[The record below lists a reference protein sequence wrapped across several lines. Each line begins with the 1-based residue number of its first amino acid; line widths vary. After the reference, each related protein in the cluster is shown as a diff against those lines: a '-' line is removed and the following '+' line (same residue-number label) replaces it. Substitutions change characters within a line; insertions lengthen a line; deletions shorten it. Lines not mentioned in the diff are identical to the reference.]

1 MATSALGGQEIRE
14 QVLLGREPRQP
25 GLHAVERLAVG
36 ESLPLLAAPR
46 VGLQQLGGAGAHVVG
61 RQQLADREEPH
72 LGEVAVR
79 PLIGDRE
86 LREPVDLVTPEIDA
100 HRMIRGGR
108 VDVDDRA
115 AHRELAARFDL
126 VLAPVAHRDEPLDE
140 LVAIEARARP
150 HDDRLDV
157 LDVRTEP
164 LHQRADRRHDHRGEM
179 FAACPQPPH
188 HPQAPAHRLRV
199 GRHPFERQR
208 LPRREQLDRV
218 VAEVLAQVAGDP
230 FGLGARRHRDAAP
243 AGAPLRSRAS
253 R

>member
-1 MATSALGGQEIRE
+1 M
-14 QVLLGREPRQP
+14 LLGREPRQP

-36 ESLPLLAAPR
+36 EPLPLLAAPR

-61 RQQLADREEPH
+61 GQQLADREEPR
-72 LGEVAVR
+72 LGDVAVR
-79 PLIGDRE
+79 PLVGHGE
-86 LREPVDLVTPEIDA
+86 LREPVDLVTPEVDA
-100 HRMIRGGR
+100 HRMVGGGR
-108 VDVDDRA
+108 VHVDDRA

-140 LVAIEARARP
+140 LVAVEARART

-157 LDVRTEP
+157 LDVRAEP
-164 LHQRADRRHDHRGEM
+164 LHQRADRRHDHRREVL
-179 FAACPQPPH
+179 AAGPQPPH
-188 HPQAPAHRLRV
+188 DAQAPAHRLRV

-218 VAEVLAQVAGDP
+218 VAEVLAEVAGDA
-230 FGLGARRHRDAAP
+230 FGLGPRRHRDQHRP
-243 AGAPLRSRAS
+243 PRRSRSRAS